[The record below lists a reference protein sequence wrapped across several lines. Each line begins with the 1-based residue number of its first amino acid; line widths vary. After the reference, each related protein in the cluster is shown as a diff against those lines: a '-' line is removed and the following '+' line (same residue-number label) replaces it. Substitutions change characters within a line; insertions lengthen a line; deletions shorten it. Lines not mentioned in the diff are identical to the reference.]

1 MATVS
6 MAVSD
11 ASGDSAVIEW
21 LIRAIRIMG
30 NDALQGNG
38 NAQPRPPRSPSWHRS
53 DKPPTRPAPSGP
65 LRLGR

>member
-38 NAQPRPPRSPSWHRS
+38 NAQPRPPARCASGLN
-53 DKPPTRPAPSGP
+53 PPGP
-65 LRLGR
+65 

>member
-38 NAQPRPPRSPSWHRS
+38 NAQPRP
-53 DKPPTRPAPSGP
+53 APSGP
-65 LRLGR
+65 LRLGP